1 MIIRTKCVN
10 RAPLPR
16 QTSPAAAD
24 AQQPAGEVVPRA
36 GRTLAYLLAGDDA
49 AGKGKTQLNALA
61 VY

>member
-1 MIIRTKCVN
+1 MN